1 MKDSPSPELA
11 LRELGGVREDWR
23 GEPKCLVQGEGGST
37 TSSPSGGT
45 FWREGGKQ
53 GPFIPVSQRSPQS
66 PPCPPFL
73 KAAWGWG
80 VAVEQA
86 GRTERDNTVLACSF
100 AHSHI
105 KSNSFIFTF
114 IHPSRAGEGWLGR
127 SGAHWRTSLA
137 GGRRLSGGSPM
148 GQGPMPK
155 GPLSRPQG
163 PGPGV
168 LVSHPCWPGSG
179 GCRDHPCRVWRTRG
193 W

>member
-1 MKDSPSPELA
+1 MRDSPSPELA
-11 LRELGGVREDWR
+11 LRELGGVREDKR
-23 GEPKCLVQGEGGST
+23 GEPKCLIQGEGGST
-37 TSSPSGGT
+37 TSSPNGGA
-45 FWREGGKQ
+45 FWWEAGPLHTCKPKEPPEPSLSSLPEGSMG
-53 GPFIPVSQRSPQS
+53 V
-66 PPCPPFL
+66 
-73 KAAWGWG
+73 G

-114 IHPSRAGEGWLGR
+114 IHPSWAGEGWLGR